1 MENEDNK
8 RNSLYKTIIDQI
20 AGIFMPFIPIITGAS
35 IIKSI
40 MILLSQSGVLDTASG
55 LYKIFYACG
64 DGFFYFLPFFL
75 CFSAAKQWNCNPYIA
90 LLIPVSML
98 YPDLLSLLENNV
110 SLSLFSLTVKPAIY
124 HSSVIPVLLGVGLLH
139 FVEKPC
145 DRFIPEAVRSFLKP
159 VFCMIIVLPFTFLV
173 FGPAGTLIGNVLT
186 KAFFWIYDKNAVLAG
201 AFMGFFIQPM
211 VVIGAHWPLVPVAI
225 NNISV
230 NGYDIIMPLLGAAVY
245 GQCGASLAIGL
256 MYKNLEKKRNAL
268 QASFSSAL
276 GVTEPALYTVNVP
289 LVRPFIAACFA
300 GSIGGALTGYA
311 GTHCISFTFPSFLT
325 CIAFIGPGFFT
336 FCLSM
341 VIGFILGFLLT
352 IVQKKYIILED

>member
-1 MENEDNK
+1 MSTENLNK
-8 RNSLYKTIIDQI
+8 QSLYKTIIDQI
-20 AGIFMPFIPIITGAS
+20 SGIFMPFISIITAAS

-40 MILLSQSGVLDTASG
+40 MILLAQSGAVDTASG
-55 LYKIFYACG
+55 LYKIFFACG

-98 YPDLLSLLENNV
+98 YPDLLAILENNNQ
-110 SLSLFSLTVKPAIY
+110 LSFLGLPVKSAIY

-145 DRFIPEAVRSFLKP
+145 DRFLPEAIRSFLKP
-159 VFCMIIVLPFTFLV
+159 VCCMIIVLPVTFLV
-173 FGPAGTLIGNVLT
+173 FGPIGTMIGNVLT

-211 VVIGAHWPLVPVAI
+211 VVIGAHWPLVPVAL

-230 NGYDIIMPLLGAAVY
+230 NGYDVIMPLLGAAVY

-256 MYKNLEKKRNAL
+256 MYKNIEKKRNAF
-268 QASFSSAL
+268 QSSFSCAL
-276 GVTEPALYTVNVP
+276 GVTEPALYTINVP
-289 LVRPFIAACFA
+289 LVRPFIAACIA
-300 GSIGGALTGYA
+300 GSIGGAIIGWA

-325 CIAFIGPGFFT
+325 CVAFFGPGFGE
-336 FCLSM
+336 FCIAMIL
-341 VIGFILGFLLT
+341 GFILGFVLT
-352 IVQKKYIILED
+352 ILQKKFIILED

>member
-1 MENEDNK
+1 MDSSKNQK
-8 RNSLYKTIIDQI
+8 KSIYKTIIDQI
-20 AGIFMPFIPIITGAS
+20 VGIFMPFISIITAAS

-40 MILLSQSGVLDTASG
+40 MILLVQTKAIDSASG

-75 CFSAAKQWNCNPYIA
+75 CLSAAKQWNCNPYIA

-98 YPDLLSLLENNV
+98 YPDLLSILENNI
-110 SLSLFSLTVKPAIY
+110 SLSFLGLSIKPAIY

-145 DRFIPEAVRSFLKP
+145 DRFIPEAIRAFLKP
-159 VFCMIIVLPFTFLV
+159 VICMIIVLPLTFIL
-173 FGPAGTLIGNVLT
+173 FGPAGTFIGNLLT
-186 KAFFWIYDKNAVLAG
+186 KAFFWIYDKNAILAG

-211 VVIGAHWPLVPVAI
+211 VVIGAHWPLIPVAL

-230 NGYDIIMPLLGAAVY
+230 NGYDVIMPLLAAAVY

-256 MYKNLEKKRNAL
+256 MYKNIEKKRNAF
-268 QASFSSAL
+268 QSSFSCAL
-276 GVTEPALYTVNVP
+276 GVTEPALYTVNLP
-289 LVRPFIAACFA
+289 LVTPFISACIA
-300 GSIGGALTGYA
+300 GSIGGAITGWA

-325 CIAFIGPGFFT
+325 CVAFIGPGFIT

-341 VIGFILGFLLT
+341 VLGFILGFLLT
-352 IVQKKYIILED
+352 YLQKNFIILED